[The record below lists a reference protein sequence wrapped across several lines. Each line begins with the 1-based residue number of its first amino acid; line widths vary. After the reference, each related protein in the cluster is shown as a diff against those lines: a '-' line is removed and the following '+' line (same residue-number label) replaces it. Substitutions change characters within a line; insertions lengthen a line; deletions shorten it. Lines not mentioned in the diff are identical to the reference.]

1 MCVYVCVR
9 SGYVY
14 ACLWTILN
22 SSSIVLNIVE
32 KYTRNVMR
40 VRLVQLNRGGG
51 RKIWFFQLHI
61 ESSDLLR
68 FCEKS
73 TPLCRQDVLISYFS
87 PVDPRWFRL
96 LNHFYL
102 YVHFLC
108 WFWNVIKNKIS
119 VKLFSIQK
127 ILFKSLHIKTQSS
140 VDSVTRNECHI
151 SHFFGKNS
159 VFWNTIAHCDKAMDA
174 IELMYVTFVSQLS
187 VHAERRR

>member
-1 MCVYVCVR
+1 MYVCVR

-87 PVDPRWFRL
+87 PVDPR
-96 LNHFYL
+96 
-102 YVHFLC
+102 
-108 WFWNVIKNKIS
+108 
-119 VKLFSIQK
+119 
-127 ILFKSLHIKTQSS
+127 
-140 VDSVTRNECHI
+140 
-151 SHFFGKNS
+151 
-159 VFWNTIAHCDKAMDA
+159 
-174 IELMYVTFVSQLS
+174 
-187 VHAERRR
+187 